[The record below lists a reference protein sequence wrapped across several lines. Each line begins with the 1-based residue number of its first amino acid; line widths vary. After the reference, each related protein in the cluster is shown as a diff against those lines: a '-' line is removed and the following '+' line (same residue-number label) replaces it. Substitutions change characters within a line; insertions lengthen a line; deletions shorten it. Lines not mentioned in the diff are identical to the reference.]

1 MRILLWH
8 VHGSWTT
15 SFVAGGHDY
24 VVPLLPDRGPD
35 GRGRARTWDWP
46 ATVREIP
53 VEALADEP
61 VDVVVL
67 QRPHEA
73 ALVRQWCGLEVG
85 RDVPAVYLEHNAP
98 TGHAVC
104 TPHPV
109 TTDPRLEGLPVVH
122 VTHFNAMAWDCGP
135 ARTTVVEHGVPDP
148 GASWTGDLADLAVV
162 VNEPVRRARVA
173 GTDLVL
179 DLAGELPVTA
189 YGMGTDRLG
198 AVAEERGLAGLHRG
212 RCHDLDQ
219 AELHRRLGRHRA
231 YLHPYRWT
239 SLGLSLLEAMVLGM
253 PVLALATTEHH
264 RAVPSDAGLVTND
277 LDLLRRTAARWLT
290 DREEPA
296 ERGLAAREHVLSHYG
311 LDRFLADWD
320 QILKEVAL

>member
-1 MRILLWH
+1 MRVLLWH

-15 SFVAGGHDY
+15 SFVSGGHDY

-35 GRGRARTWDWP
+35 GRGRARTWEWP
-46 ATVREIP
+46 ATVREVP
-53 VEALADEP
+53 VDDLADEP
-61 VDVVVL
+61 FDVVVL

-109 TTDPRLEGLPVVH
+109 TTDPRLAGLPVVH
-122 VTHFNAMAWDCGP
+122 VTHFNAVAWDCGTAP
-135 ARTTVVEHGVPDP
+135 TLVVEHGVPDP
-148 GASWTGDLADLAVV
+148 GPGWTGEEADLAVV
-162 VNEPVRRARVA
+162 VNEPVRRGRVA

-179 DLAGELPVTA
+179 DLAEELPVTA
-189 YGMGTDRLG
+189 YGMGTDALG
-198 AVAEERGLAGLHRG
+198 ALAEERGLAGLDRA

-239 SLGLSLLEAMVLGM
+239 SLGLSLLEAMALGM

-264 RAVPSDAGLVTND
+264 RAVPPGAGLVTND
-277 LDLLRRTAARWLT
+277 LDLLRRTAGRWLT
-290 DREEPA
+290 DPREA
-296 ERGLAAREHVLSHYG
+296 ADRGRVAREHVLSHYG

-320 QILKEVAL
+320 QILKEVAP

>member
-15 SFVAGGHDY
+15 SFVSGGHDY
-24 VVPLLPDRGPD
+24 VIPLLPDRGPD

-46 ATVREIP
+46 DTVREVP

-61 VDVVVL
+61 LDVVVL

-73 ALVRQWCGLEVG
+73 ALLRDWTGLRAG
-85 RDVPAVYLEHNAP
+85 HDVPAVYLEHNAP

-104 TPHPV
+104 TAHPV
-109 TTDPRLEGLPVVH
+109 TTDLALTGLPVVH

-135 ARTTVVEHGVPDP
+135 APTVVVEHGIPDP
-148 GASWTGDLADLAVV
+148 GPGWTGEIADLAVV
-162 VNEPVRRARVA
+162 VNEPVRRGRVA

-179 DLAGELPVTA
+179 DLATELLVSA
-189 YGMGTDRLG
+189 YGMGTDALG
-198 AVAEERGLAGLHRG
+198 AVAEERGLPGLSRA

-239 SLGLSLLEAMVLGM
+239 SLGLSLLEAMALGM

-264 RAVPSDAGLVTND
+264 RAVPPGAGVVTND
-277 LDLLRRTAARWLT
+277 LDLLRRTAARWLA
-290 DREEPA
+290 DRGEA
-296 ERGLAAREHVLSHYG
+296 LERGLAAREHVLSHYG